1 MGRISDYMDRWR
13 TATPVIQSEI
23 IGYIP
28 LPVKGAVSD
37 PREPYA
43 PLTGVNKEE
52 KKAFEQRLEAIESS
66 LDHLSQQMKLI
77 INSMIV
83 EHKLDDHE

>member
-1 MGRISDYMDRWR
+1 MSRISDYMDRWR

-37 PREPYA
+37 PREPDE
-43 PLTGVNKEE
+43 PLTCVEDRKIV
-52 KKAFEQRLEAIESS
+52 EQRLEAIENSI
-66 LDHLSQQMKLI
+66 DHMSDQMKLI
-77 INSMIV
+77 IKVMSV
-83 EHKLDDHE
+83 EYKLGETND